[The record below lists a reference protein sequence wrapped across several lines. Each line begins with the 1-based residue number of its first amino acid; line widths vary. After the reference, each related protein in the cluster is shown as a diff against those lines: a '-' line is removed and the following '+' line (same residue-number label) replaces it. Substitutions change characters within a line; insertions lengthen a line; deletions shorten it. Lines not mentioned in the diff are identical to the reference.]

1 MKIHETTKCDQSC
14 LCRYGPATCAH
25 PKYIS
30 GSNQKNPSASHSNS
44 KRVLWVWAT
53 CKNPIYWLRVGA
65 NPTGWL
71 RTTSSTQMHSFL
83 EQPWYA
89 KFNSLLAPYSQG
101 SALLDESRACACSK
115 LLKKPWVKSKWGEVC
130 EWKLI
135 ENRGWS
141 WKTMIEKCAK
151 FWIGQL
157 NRFAVCPLT
166 KYGFCLSWDAA
177 LLPLFF
183 SRHSITRQGC
193 WIIILVSLTI
203 SFG

>member
-1 MKIHETTKCDQSC
+1 MWWVLSLQIWVCNMHT
-14 LCRYGPATCAH
+14 ANI
-25 PKYIS
+25 YIYI
-30 GSNQKNPSASHSNS
+30 GCNQKSPSASHSNS

-53 CKNPIYWLRVGA
+53 CKICMTHLVIS
-65 NPTGWL
+65 GWDKSNRMAENNQQHASKCIPF
-71 RTTSSTQMHSFL
+71 RTAM
-83 EQPWYA
+83 A
-89 KFNSLLAPYSQG
+89 FNSLLAPYSQG